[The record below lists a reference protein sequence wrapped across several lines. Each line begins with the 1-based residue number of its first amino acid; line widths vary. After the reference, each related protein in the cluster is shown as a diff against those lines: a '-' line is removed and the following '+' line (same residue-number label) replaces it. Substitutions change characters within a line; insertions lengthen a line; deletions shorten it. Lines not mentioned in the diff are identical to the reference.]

1 MVINQYTFDWAPTFK
16 SASAF
21 TCAGIL
27 PSQYNHFSEFSG
39 MGVVGKRYIGTGKHI
54 ALHLC
59 INKFLE

>member
-1 MVINQYTFDWAPTFK
+1 MYIIIYMYAWLLCVYVHCRCVH
-16 SASAF
+16 AF

-59 INKFLE
+59 IN